1 MVVNYDKYITIINET
16 FSVFLYFDII
26 LLIQIAKETII
37 YSVTSKATSLNII
50 LSVALNKSEIKEIYN
65 AVNGLQQKQNFDNQV
80 EWQGKL
86 FIKFLIMRQYCGQLT
101 ILLCQ

>member
-1 MVVNYDKYITIINET
+1 MVVNYDKYITIINEIAT

-50 LSVALNKSEIKEIYN
+50 LSVALNKSEIKDI
-65 AVNGLQQKQNFDNQV
+65 D
-80 EWQGKL
+80 
-86 FIKFLIMRQYCGQLT
+86 IPIRSR
-101 ILLCQ
+101 